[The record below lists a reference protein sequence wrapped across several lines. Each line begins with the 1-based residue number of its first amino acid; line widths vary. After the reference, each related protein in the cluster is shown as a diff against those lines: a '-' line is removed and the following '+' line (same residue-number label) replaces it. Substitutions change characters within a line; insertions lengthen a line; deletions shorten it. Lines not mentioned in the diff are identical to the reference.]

1 MPYIILNYL
10 YINILYDMYIFMDWQ
25 MYYSLLIMDLGEVVT
40 VSVIVQFSGSTLIYI
55 QYILSTPLG

>member
-10 YINILYDMYIFMDWQ
+10 YINILYDMHIFMDWQ

-40 VSVIVQFSGSTLIYI
+40 VSVIVQFSGSIYI
-55 QYILSTPLG
+55 IYTIGLIII

>member
-10 YINILYDMYIFMDWQ
+10 YINILYDMHIFMDWQ
-25 MYYSLLIMDLGEVVT
+25 MYYSLLIMDLGEVMT

-55 QYILSTPLG
+55 Q